1 MEFKLILVPK
11 YPNEFLLK
19 DETPLSG
26 LKFVEQAAAC
36 LRRNLDTQTRS
47 RHITLGN
54 ISQYEISVP
63 QALAIDSGWFTTS
76 NCRYISC
83 AENYLKPFIFYGA
96 TMSTAPSNRPVYPYY
111 QNEVVLIS
119 YIDEL
124 AILDEWK
131 RNGYPVE
138 MGSATDKDP
147 SDTTSVAQQ
156 LESAVNELNQS
167 TVSNG

>member
-11 YPNEFLLK
+11 CPNEFLLK

-36 LRRNLDTQTRS
+36 LRRNLDTQTRT

-54 ISQYEISVP
+54 IAQYEISVP
-63 QALAIDSGWFTTS
+63 QALAIDSGWFKDS
-76 NCRYISC
+76 SCRYISC
-83 AENYLKPFIFYGA
+83 TENYLKPFIFYGA

-124 AILDEWK
+124 SILDEWK

-138 MGSATDKDP
+138 MSTATDKDP
-147 SDTTSVAQQ
+147 SDTCSVAKQ
-156 LESAVNELNQS
+156 LEAALDALKKGP
-167 TVSNG
+167 VSE

>member
-11 YPNEFLLK
+11 SPEEFLLK

-26 LKFVEQAAAC
+26 LKFVEQAATC

-63 QALAIDSGWFTTS
+63 QAIAIDSGWFKDSST
-76 NCRYISC
+76 RYISC
-83 AENYLKPFIFYGA
+83 SANYLKPFIFYGA
-96 TMSTAPSNRPVYPYY
+96 TMGTAPSNRPIYPYY
-111 QNEVVLIS
+111 QSEVVLIS

-124 AILDEWK
+124 AVLEEWK

-138 MGSATDKDP
+138 MSSATDQDP
-147 SDTTSVAQQ
+147 SDTASVAKQ
-156 LESAVNELNQS
+156 LEAALKALEKSSE
-167 TVSNG
+167 TE